1 MAGHDSFEA
10 PAEAVKELKDTALAV
25 ANSVDSNTFA
35 NPIPNPVAKIGAT
48 LIQDHDFTSSVLQMA
63 DLGTVG
69 QFLAVEFVL
78 VLALWGFRAKK
89 LAQLETLP
97 KKMLAQA
104 WISGLY
110 WLLAIGIVPGLVW
123 GKAFWTAIGH
133 FMRVALRQILV

>member
-1 MAGHDSFEA
+1 MAGHETLA
-10 PAEAVKELKDTALAV
+10 TPAEVAQELKDGALGT
-25 ANSVDSNTFA
+25 SLMSDS
-35 NPIPNPVAKIGAT
+35 NPVAKIGAT
-48 LIQDHDFTSSVLQMA
+48 LIQDHDFTASILKMA
-63 DLGTVG
+63 DPGTVG
-69 QFLAVEFVL
+69 QFLAIEFVL

-110 WLLAIGIVPGLVW
+110 WLLAMGVVPGLVW
-123 GKAFWTAIGH
+123 GKAFWTAVGH